1 MKRFFCSL
9 TIVALLATS
18 GSFGIG
24 AIAQQKNEDEVL
36 AQGNPPLTSS
46 LVDRTV
52 EFFEYVFDT
61 KFTKS
66 QRTVFTLK
74 VFNIWQS
81 KDQKEIDQF
90 VQAQKVWDQIS
101 SMSETQRIEARPQ
114 IQSALLKFLANEPPG
129 SFGHYLLSIHT
140 DSHPA
145 NAGQRPTNPQPIDA
159 RPNVSTR
166 VPAELVGEWIARQ
179 GSGSSYYNP
188 STGSSSPPNA
198 TIDSY
203 KFFSDGTYE
212 HAMLMQSSL
221 YNCSTTIVGREV
233 GPVTVQGSEFTIT
246 PRPGT
251 LDYKSS
257 CSPSLNSLKETNF
270 DPSTFKWQ
278 LDRDEYGVKV
288 CLQRVSDGVSGCY
301 YKQ

>member
-1 MKRFFCSL
+1 MKRFFCLL

-18 GSFGIG
+18 GSFGKSS
-24 AIAQQKNEDEVL
+24 IAQQKNDDEIL
-36 AQGNPPLTSS
+36 APGNPPLTSS
-46 LVDRTV
+46 LVDRMV

-66 QRTVFTLK
+66 QRTVFTSK
-74 VFNIWQS
+74 VYNIWQS
-81 KDQKEIDQF
+81 KDQKEIDEF
-90 VQAQKVWDQIS
+90 VKASKAWDQIT
-101 SMSETQRIEARPQ
+101 SMSETQRIEARPSV
-114 IQSALLKFLANEPPG
+114 QSAVVKVLANEPPG
-129 SFGHYLLSIHT
+129 SFEHYLLSIYT

-145 NAGQRPTNPQPIDA
+145 NAGQKPANPQPIDA
-159 RPNVSTR
+159 GPRVSTR
-166 VPAELVGEWIARQ
+166 VPAELVGEWLARK
-179 GSGSSYYNP
+179 GSGSSYVNP
-188 STGSSSPPNA
+188 GTGSYSAPNA

-221 YNCSTTIVGREV
+221 YNCTTTIVGREV
-233 GPVTVQGSEFTIT
+233 GPVNVQGSELTIT

-257 CSPSLNSLKETNF
+257 CSPSLNSLKETKF
-270 DPSTFKWQ
+270 DPSSFKWQ
-278 LDRDEYGVKV
+278 LERDEYGLKL
-288 CLQRVSDGVSGCY
+288 CLQRSDGVAGCY

>member
-9 TIVALLATS
+9 TIVVLLATS
-18 GSFGIG
+18 GSFGKSS
-24 AIAQQKNEDEVL
+24 IAQQKNDDEIL
-36 AQGNPPLTSS
+36 APGNPPLTSS
-46 LVDRTV
+46 LVDRMI
-52 EFFEYVFDT
+52 EFFEWVFDG

-66 QRTVFTLK
+66 QRTVFALK
-74 VFNIWQS
+74 VYGIWQS
-81 KDQKEIDQF
+81 KNQKDIDEF
-90 VQAQKVWDQIS
+90 VQALKLWDQVS
-101 SMSETQRIEARPQ
+101 SMPENKRNEARTGAQ
-114 IQSALLKFLANEPPG
+114 TALLKFWANEPPG
-129 SFGHYLLSIHT
+129 SLGHFLVSIHT
-140 DSHPA
+140 AAHPA
-145 NAGQRPTNPQPIDA
+145 SAGESSRYQPPVNV

-166 VPAELVGEWIARQ
+166 VPAELVGEWIARK
-179 GSGSSYYNP
+179 GSGTSYVNP
-188 STGSSSPPNA
+188 GTGSYSAPDA

-212 HAMLMQSSL
+212 HAMLMQTSL
-221 YNCSTTIVGREV
+221 YNCTTTILGREV
-233 GPVTVQGSEFTIT
+233 GPVNVQGSQFTIT

-278 LDRDEYGVKV
+278 LERDEYGVKL
-288 CLQRVSDGVSGCY
+288 CLQRVHDGVSGCY

>member
-9 TIVALLATS
+9 AIVALLATS
-18 GSFGIG
+18 GSFGNIST
-24 AIAQQKNEDEVL
+24 AQQKNDDEIL
-36 AQGNPPLTSS
+36 APGNPPLTSS
-46 LVDRTV
+46 LVDRVV

-74 VFNIWQS
+74 VYNIWQS
-81 KDQKEIDQF
+81 KDQKEIDEF
-90 VQAQKVWDQIS
+90 VKAVKVWDQIT
-101 SMSETQRIEARPQ
+101 SMSETQRIEARPRV
-114 IQSALLKFLANEPPG
+114 QSALVKFLANEPPG
-129 SFGHYLLSIHT
+129 SFGHYLLSIYT

-145 NAGQRPTNPQPIDA
+145 NAGERPKNPPPVDVK
-159 RPNVSTR
+159 PSVPTR
-166 VPAELVGEWIARQ
+166 VPAELIGEWIARG
-179 GSGSSYYNP
+179 GSGSSYYDP
-188 STGSSSPPNA
+188 TTGSSGAPNA

-233 GPVTVQGSEFTIT
+233 GPVNVQGSEFTIT

-257 CSPSLNSLKETNF
+257 CSPSLNSRKETIF
-270 DPSTFKWQ
+270 DPSSFKWQ
-278 LDRDEYGVKV
+278 VERDEYGLKL
-288 CLQRVSDGVSGCY
+288 CLRRVSDGVSGCY